1 MSPGATPAGDF
12 TAGELAYGTAGLPDL
27 LPSVLGELGVAGES
41 GPLKLDLPS
50 RVAVLLVDGLGLN
63 LLRAHADQAPYLH
76 SLLPTAGT
84 LAVGFP
90 STTATSLTSLGTGL
104 PPGAHGVLGLSMRG
118 PDGSILNALQWDAAK
133 VDPDTWQPHPTAFE
147 RAAAAG
153 VEVSSFGPGRFR
165 GSGLNGAAF
174 RGVTLYP
181 SESAG
186 ELAAATL
193 EALAE
198 RPARDKALVYTYYG
212 DLDATGHRK
221 GVGSSAWR
229 HQLAHVDRLAEQIGS
244 ALPPGSALLITAD
257 HGMVD
262 LIEDER
268 IDVDT
273 EPELRAGVELI
284 AGEPRARY
292 VHAVP
297 GAAADVLAAWRAR
310 LTDGWV
316 VLSREEAIGAGWFGP
331 VAEANSERIGDVVA
345 IATGAGSV
353 VATKTE
359 PTFIAKMIG
368 MHGSLSEDE
377 LLVPLLRTVR
387 N

>member
-1 MSPGATPAGDF
+1 MNSGNFP
-12 TAGELAYGTAGLPDL
+12 AGELAYGTAGLPDL
-27 LPSVLGELGVAGES
+27 LPSVLGELGVPGES
-41 GPLKLDLPS
+41 GPLALNLPP

-63 LLRAHADQAPYLH
+63 LLRAHADQAPYLS

-118 PDGSILNALQWDAAK
+118 PDGAILNALQWDATK
-133 VDPDTWQPHPTAFE
+133 VDPEQWQPHPTAFE

-153 VEVSSFGPGRFR
+153 IEVRSFGPARFR
-165 GSGLNGAAF
+165 GTGLNGAAF
-174 RGVTLYP
+174 RGVRLD
-181 SESAG
+181 SAESPG

-193 EALAE
+193 EALAD
-198 RPARDKALVYTYYG
+198 RPARDRVLTYTYFG

-221 GVGSSAWR
+221 GVDSAAWR
-229 HQLAHVDRLAEQIGS
+229 HQLAHVDRLAEQIGT

-262 LIEDER
+262 LADDQR
-268 IDVDT
+268 IDVDR
-273 EPELRAGVELI
+273 ESELRGGVELI

-316 VLSREEAIGAGWFGP
+316 VLSRAEAVAAGWFGP
-331 VAEANSERIGDVVA
+331 VDGPVLERIGDVVA

-353 VATKTE
+353 VATSSE
-359 PTFIAKMIG
+359 PKFLAKMIG

-377 LLVPLLRTVR
+377 LLVPLLQTHG
-387 N
+387 

>member
-1 MSPGATPAGDF
+1 MSAPAISAVGAM
-12 TAGELAYGTAGLPDL
+12 AYGTAALPDL
-27 LPSVLGELGVAGES
+27 LPSVLGELGVPGES
-41 GPLKLDLPS
+41 GPLALDLPS
-50 RVAVLLVDGLGLN
+50 RVAVLLIDGLGLN
-63 LLRAHADQAPYLH
+63 LLRRHPEQAPYLH
-76 SLLPTAGT
+76 SLLPTADT

-118 PDGSILNALQWDAAK
+118 PDGTILNALQWDAAK
-133 VDPDTWQPHPTAFE
+133 VDPEVWQPHATAFE

-153 VEVSSFGPGRFR
+153 VDVRSFGPGRFR

-174 RGVTLYP
+174 RGVRLDP
-181 SESAG
+181 AESAG

-193 EALAE
+193 EALAD
-198 RPARDKALVYTYYG
+198 RPAQERVLAYTYYG

-221 GVGSSAWR
+221 GVGSSAWQ
-229 HQLAHVDRLAEQIGS
+229 HQLAHVDRLAEQIGT

-262 LIEDER
+262 LAEDER
-268 IDVDT
+268 IDADLI
-273 EPELRAGVELI
+273 PELRDGVELI

-292 VHAVP
+292 VHALP
-297 GAAADVLAAWRAR
+297 GAVDDVLAAWRSH
-310 LTDGWV
+310 LTEGWV
-316 VLSREEAIGAGWFGP
+316 VLSRAEAVDAGWFGA
-331 VAEANSERIGDVVA
+331 VTAETAERIGDVVA

-359 PTFIAKMIG
+359 PTFLARMIG

-377 LLVPLLRTVR
+377 LLVPLLRTTG
-387 N
+387 

>member
-1 MSPGATPAGDF
+1 MITGQ
-12 TAGELAYGTAGLPDL
+12 LAYGTAGLPDL
-27 LPSVLGELGVAGES
+27 LPSVLGELGVPGES
-41 GPLKLDLPS
+41 GPLALDLPP
-50 RVAVLLVDGLGLN
+50 RVAVLLIDGLGLN
-63 LLRAHADQAPYLH
+63 LLRAHADQAPYLN
-76 SLLPTAGT
+76 SLLPTGST

-118 PDGSILNALQWDAAK
+118 PDGTILNALAWDAAK
-133 VDPDTWQPHPTAFE
+133 VDPQTWQRHPTAFE

-153 VEVSSFGPGRFR
+153 VEVRSFGPGRFR

-174 RGVTLYP
+174 RGVHLDP
-181 SESAG
+181 AESAG

-193 EALAE
+193 DALADA
-198 RPARDKALVYTYYG
+198 PARERVLAYTYFG

-229 HQLAHVDRLAEQIGS
+229 HQLAHVDRLAEQIGT

-262 LIEDER
+262 LAEDER
-268 IDVDT
+268 IDVDA
-273 EPELRAGVELI
+273 ELQLRDGVELI

-297 GAAADVLAAWRAR
+297 GAAADVLATWRAR

-316 VLSREEAIGAGWFGP
+316 VLSRAEAVEAGWFGP
-331 VAEANSERIGDVVA
+331 VDAEVADRIGDVVA

-359 PTFIAKMIG
+359 PSFLAKLIG

-377 LLVPLLRTVR
+377 LLVPLLRASG
-387 N
+387 

>member
-1 MSPGATPAGDF
+1 MSPPAVGPF
-12 TAGELAYGTAGLPDL
+12 GTLAYGTAALPDL
-27 LPSVLGELGVAGES
+27 MPSVLGELGVPGEA
-41 GPLKLDLPS
+41 GPLVLDLPP

-76 SLLPTAGT
+76 SLLPTAST

-104 PPGAHGVLGLSMRG
+104 PPGSHGVLGLSMRG
-118 PDGSILNALQWDAAK
+118 PDGAVLNALQWDAAK
-133 VDPDTWQPHPTAFE
+133 VDPQQWQPHPTAFE

-153 VEVSSFGPGRFR
+153 IEVRSFGPGRFR

-174 RGVTLYP
+174 RGVRLDP
-181 SESAG
+181 AESAG
-186 ELAAATL
+186 ELVAATL
-193 EALAE
+193 EALAD
-198 RPARDKALVYTYYG
+198 RPARERVLAYTYYG

-221 GVGSSAWR
+221 GVGSAAWR

-244 ALPPGSALLITAD
+244 GLPPGSALLITAD

-262 LIEDER
+262 LAEEER
-268 IDVDT
+268 IDVDA
-273 EPELRAGVELI
+273 EPALRDGVELI

-297 GAAADVLAAWRAR
+297 GAADDVLATWRAR

-316 VLSREEAIGAGWFGP
+316 VSSRAEAIEAGWFGA
-331 VAEANSERIGDVVA
+331 VGAGMAERIGDVVA

-359 PTFIAKMIG
+359 PTFLAKMIG

-377 LLVPLLRTVR
+377 LLVPLLRTVG
-387 N
+387 

>member
-1 MSPGATPAGDF
+1 MNAAGWAT
-12 TAGELAYGTAGLPDL
+12 GELAYGTAGLPDL
-27 LPSVLGELGVAGES
+27 LPSVLGDLGVPGES
-41 GPLKLDLPS
+41 GPLALNLPS

-63 LLRAHADQAPYLH
+63 LLRRHADQAPYLN
-76 SLLPTAGT
+76 SLLPAGTT

-104 PPGAHGVLGLSMRG
+104 PPGAHGVLGLTTRG
-118 PDGSILNALQWDAAK
+118 PGGTILNALQWDPAK
-133 VDPDTWQPHPTAFE
+133 VDPEQWQRHPTAFE

-153 VEVSSFGPGRFR
+153 VEVRSFGPIRFL
-165 GSGLNGAAF
+165 GTGLNGAAF
-174 RGVTLYP
+174 RGVVLD
-181 SESAG
+181 SAESAG

-193 EALAE
+193 DALAD
-198 RPARDKALVYTYYG
+198 RPARERVLAYTYYG

-221 GVGSSAWR
+221 GVGSAAWQ

-244 ALPPGSALLITAD
+244 ALPPGSALLVTAD

-262 LIEDER
+262 LVEEER
-268 IDVDT
+268 VDVDS
-273 EPELRAGVELI
+273 EPALREGVELM

-297 GAAADVLAAWRAR
+297 GAAADVLAAWQAR
-310 LTDGWV
+310 LSTGWV
-316 VLSREEAIGAGWFGP
+316 VLSREQAIAAGWFGP
-331 VAEANSERIGDVVA
+331 VEDAVADRIGDVVA

-353 VATKTE
+353 IASRAE
-359 PTFIAKMIG
+359 PAFVAKMIG

-377 LLVPLLRTVR
+377 LLVPLLRVAG
-387 N
+387 

>member
-1 MSPGATPAGDF
+1 MSPTGQ
-12 TAGELAYGTAGLPDL
+12 LQYGTAALPDL
-27 LPSVLGELGVAGES
+27 LPSVLGELGVPGES
-41 GPLKLDLPS
+41 GPLTLDLPS

-63 LLRAHADQAPYLH
+63 LLRAHADQAPYLA
-76 SLLPTAGT
+76 SLLPDATT

-133 VDPDTWQPHPTAFE
+133 VDPNTWQPHPTAFE
-147 RAAAAG
+147 RAAADG
-153 VEVSSFGPGRFR
+153 IEVHSFGPGRFR

-174 RGVTLYP
+174 RGVTIDP
-181 SESAG
+181 AESAG

-193 EALAE
+193 DALAD
-198 RPARDKALVYTYYG
+198 RPARERVLAYTYFG

-221 GVGSSAWR
+221 GVGSAAWR
-229 HQLAHVDRLAEQIGS
+229 HQLAHVDRLAEQIGT

-262 LIEDER
+262 LADDER
-268 IDVDT
+268 IDVDA

-297 GAAADVLAAWRAR
+297 GAAADVLATWRAR
-310 LTDGWV
+310 LTDGWI
-316 VLSREEAIGAGWFGP
+316 VLSREEAVEAGLFGRVDGP
-331 VAEANSERIGDVVA
+331 VLERIGNVVA
-345 IATGAGSV
+345 IAAGAGSII
-353 VATKTE
+353 ATKTE
-359 PTFIAKMIG
+359 PSFITKMIG

-377 LLVPLLRTVR
+377 LLVPLMRTS

>member
-1 MSPGATPAGDF
+1 MSF
-12 TAGELAYGTAGLPDL
+12 TAGKLAYGTAGLPDL
-27 LPSVLGELGVAGES
+27 LPSVLGELGVPGES
-41 GPLKLDLPS
+41 GPLALDLPS

-63 LLRAHADQAPYLH
+63 LLRAHTAQAPYLA
-76 SLLPTAGT
+76 SLLPAANT

-118 PDGSILNALQWDAAK
+118 PDGSILNALHWDAAK
-133 VDPDTWQPHPTAFE
+133 VDPNTWQPHPTAFE

-153 VEVSSFGPGRFR
+153 IEVRSFGPGRFR

-174 RGVTLYP
+174 RGVTLDP
-181 SESAG
+181 AESAG

-193 EALAE
+193 DALAD
-198 RPARDKALVYTYYG
+198 RPARDRVLAYTYYG

-221 GVGSSAWR
+221 GVGSAAWR
-229 HQLAHVDRLAEQIGS
+229 HQLAHVDRLAEQIGT

-262 LIEDER
+262 LVDDER
-268 IDVDT
+268 IDVDA
-273 EPELRAGVELI
+273 EPELRDGVELI

-297 GAAADVLAAWRAR
+297 GAAADVLATWRAR
-310 LTDGWV
+310 LKDGWI
-316 VLSREEAIGAGWFGP
+316 VLSRTEAVEAGWFGR
-331 VAEANSERIGDVVA
+331 VDGGVLERIGDVVA

-353 VATKTE
+353 VASKSE
-359 PTFIAKMIG
+359 PSFLAKMIG

-377 LLVPLLRTVR
+377 LLVPLMRAS